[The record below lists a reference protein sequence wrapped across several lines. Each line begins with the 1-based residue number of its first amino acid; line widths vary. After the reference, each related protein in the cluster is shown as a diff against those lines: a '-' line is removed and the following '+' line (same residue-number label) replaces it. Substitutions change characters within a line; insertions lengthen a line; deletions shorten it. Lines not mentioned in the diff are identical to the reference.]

1 MPEKKAVVFCSA
13 SFDID
18 ERYNDLARDVVRILY
33 GCGYG
38 LVSGGTVKGTMN
50 VIAEEACRLGM
61 EHKGILPVF
70 MKGLEYRGLTELVWT
85 PTMSERKEAM
95 RAGTCLAVALPGG
108 IGTLDEVI
116 ETLTLAKLNRYPG
129 KIVAFNFEG
138 FYEPLKALLDHYVGT
153 GMLDKPSRRLI
164 SFPETLDEFL
174 AIVQ

>member
-38 LVSGGTVKGTMN
+38 MVSGGTVKGTMN
-50 VIAEEACRLGM
+50 VIAEEARRLGM
-61 EHKGILPVF
+61 EHKGVLPIY
-70 MKGLEYRGLTELVWT
+70 MKDLEYRGLTELVWT
-85 PTMSERKEAM
+85 PTMSERKEVM
-95 RAGTCLAVALPGG
+95 RAGTCLAIALPGG

-116 ETLTLAKLNRYPG
+116 EALTLAKLNRYPG

-164 SFPETLDEFL
+164 SFPETLEEFL

>member
-1 MPEKKAVVFCSA
+1 MSGRKAVVFCSA

-18 ERYNDLARDVVRILY
+18 EKYNDLARDVVRILF

-38 LVSGGTVKGTMN
+38 MVSGGTVKGTMN
-50 VIAEEACRLGM
+50 VIAEEARRLGM
-61 EHKGILPVF
+61 EHKGVLPVF

-85 PTMSERKEAM
+85 PTMSERKEMM

>member
-18 ERYNDLARDVVRILY
+18 ERYNDLARDVVRILF

-38 LVSGGTVKGTMN
+38 MVSGGTVKGTMN
-50 VIAEEACRLGM
+50 VIAEEARRLGM
-61 EHKGILPVF
+61 EHKGVLPLF

-85 PTMSERKEAM
+85 PTMSERKEMM

-153 GMLDKPSRRLI
+153 GMLDKPSMRLI
-164 SFPETLDEFL
+164 SFPETLEEFL

>member
-18 ERYNDLARDVVRILY
+18 ERYNALAREVVRILY

-38 LVSGGTVKGTMN
+38 MVSGGTVKGTMN
-50 VIAEEACRLGM
+50 VIAEEARRLGM
-61 EHKGILPVF
+61 EHKGVLPVF

-108 IGTLDEVI
+108 VGTLDEVI

-129 KIVAFNFEG
+129 RIVAFNFEG
-138 FYEPLKALLDHYVGT
+138 FYEPLKALLDHYVQT

-164 SFPETLDEFL
+164 SFPETLEEFL

>member
-153 GMLDKPSRRLI
+153 GMLDKPSMRLI
-164 SFPETLDEFL
+164 SFPETLEEFL

>member
-18 ERYNDLARDVVRILY
+18 ERFNDLARDVVRILY
-33 GCGYG
+33 GCGYSM
-38 LVSGGTVKGTMN
+38 VSGGTVKGTMN
-50 VIAEEACRLGM
+50 VIAEEARRLGM
-61 EHKGILPVF
+61 EHKGVLPVF

-85 PTMSERKEAM
+85 PTMAERKEAM

-108 IGTLDEVI
+108 IGTLDELI

-129 KIVAFNFEG
+129 KVVAFNFEG
-138 FYEPLKALLDHYVGT
+138 FFEPLKALLDHYVET

-164 SFPETLDEFL
+164 SFPETPEDFL
-174 AIVQ
+174 ACVQ

>member
-18 ERYNDLARDVVRILY
+18 ERYNDLARDVVRILF

-38 LVSGGTVKGTMN
+38 MVSGGTVKGTMN
-50 VIAEEACRLGM
+50 VIAEEARRLGM
-61 EHKGILPVF
+61 EHKGVLPVF

-95 RAGTCLAVALPGG
+95 RASTCLAVALPGG

>member
-38 LVSGGTVKGTMN
+38 MVSGGTVKGTMN
-50 VIAEEACRLGM
+50 VIAEEARRLGM
-61 EHKGILPVF
+61 EHKGVLPIF

-129 KIVAFNFEG
+129 KVVAFNFEG

-164 SFPETLDEFL
+164 SFPETLEEFL

>member
-18 ERYNDLARDVVRILY
+18 ERYNDLAREVVRILY

-38 LVSGGTVKGTMN
+38 MVSGGTVKGTMN
-50 VIAEEACRLGM
+50 VIAEEARRLGM
-61 EHKGILPVF
+61 EQKGVLPVF

-108 IGTLDEVI
+108 VGTLDEVI

-129 KIVAFNFEG
+129 RIVAFNFEG
-138 FYEPLKALLDHYVGT
+138 FYEPLKALLDHYVQT

-164 SFPETLDEFL
+164 SFPETLEEFL

>member
-38 LVSGGTVKGTMN
+38 MVSGGTVKGTMN
-50 VIAEEACRLGM
+50 VIAEEARRLGM
-61 EHKGILPVF
+61 EHKGVLPIY

-85 PTMSERKEAM
+85 PTMSERKEVM
-95 RAGTCLAVALPGG
+95 RAGTCLAIALPGG

-116 ETLTLAKLNRYPG
+116 EALTLAKLNRYPG

-164 SFPETLDEFL
+164 SFPETLEEFL

>member
-18 ERYNDLARDVVRILY
+18 ERYNDLAREVVRILY

-38 LVSGGTVKGTMN
+38 MVSGGTVKGTMN
-50 VIAEEACRLGM
+50 VIAEGARGRGM
-61 EHKGILPVF
+61 EHKGVLPVF

-108 IGTLDEVI
+108 VGTLDEVI

-129 KIVAFNFEG
+129 RIVAFNFEG
-138 FYEPLKALLDHYVGT
+138 FYEPLKALLDHYVQT

-164 SFPETLDEFL
+164 SFPETLEEFL

>member
-70 MKGLEYRGLTELVWT
+70 MKGIEYRGLTELVWT